1 MRDMLRKLVLRSC
14 VRSQEIIVSLCQV
27 RFAARHAQSRSLLVV
42 EIKPVSTVIL
52 GRMFRTTVMLERTNV
67 IQSTLSKSDTFG
79 TGLERC
85 PVL

>member
-1 MRDMLRKLVLRSC
+1 M
-14 VRSQEIIVSLCQV
+14 
-27 RFAARHAQSRSLLVV
+27 V
-42 EIKPVSTVIL
+42 EIKLVSTLIL

-85 PVL
+85 PSYRKSNKGSKERQGQTLDARFTEVSVL